1 MSQETERPET
11 PPNEKH
17 TCADT
22 LLVAARV
29 ESFWNV
35 FVSERAWYPIRID
48 DRRKGALKWICV
60 YQNSPVRAIT
70 HYAKIIKIENV
81 QETGRY
87 RVIIDEP
94 IELLVPIELGTERGL
109 TMQGQKNTRLERILR
124 AKSISELR
132 PWNQ

>member
-1 MSQETERPET
+1 MNNKTEQRQMLH
-11 PPNEKH
+11 NENLLR
-17 TCADT
+17 ADT
-22 LLVAARV
+22 LIVAARV

-48 DRRKGALKWICV
+48 DRRKSALKWICV

-70 HYAKIIKIENV
+70 HYAKIIRIENY

-87 RVIIDEP
+87 RVIFDEP
-94 IELLVPIELGTERGL
+94 IELQTPIALGPEDGL
-109 TMQGQKNTRLERILR
+109 TMQGQKYSNLERLLR
-124 AKSISELR
+124 ARLISDLR